1 MRGCLDREIY
11 EQSQKS
17 FACRT
22 FLSLEVSIADQSA
35 WIKIVGGVLV
45 LLVAIFLFSGIIKLL
60 GAVAGVYV
68 LATGV
73 RELRQKRQ

>member
-1 MRGCLDREIY
+1 VTVPV
-11 EQSQKS
+11 SV
-17 FACRT
+17 AAT
-22 FLSLEVSIADQSA
+22 LEVSIADQSA

>member
-1 MRGCLDREIY
+1 MTVPV
-11 EQSQKS
+11 SV
-17 FACRT
+17 AAT
-22 FLSLEVSIADQSA
+22 LEVSIADQSA

>member
-1 MRGCLDREIY
+1 MTDPV
-11 EQSQKS
+11 SVVATS
-17 FACRT
+17 
-22 FLSLEVSIADQSA
+22 EVSIADQSV

-45 LLVAIFLFSGIIKLL
+45 LLVAIFLFSGIIELL
-60 GAVAGVYV
+60 GAVAGVSL